1 MIAFNAIFAV
11 LKTTI
16 QNGREIGEVLGSLA
30 NTVEAEEDL
39 RVRGNRKKSSIWPKA
54 FCKDADMMEEFQA
67 LQDIKCM
74 RAELKFMIQFYAACY
89 DLMGQKRVE
98 HRKAT
103 LVSLVV

>member
-16 QNGREIGEVLGSLA
+16 KNGREEGEVLGSLA

-54 FCKDADMMEEFQA
+54 FCKYTDMREEFEA
-67 LQDIKCM
+67 LQDI
-74 RAELKFMIQFYAACY
+74 
-89 DLMGQKRVE
+89 
-98 HRKAT
+98 
-103 LVSLVV
+103 

>member
-11 LKTTI
+11 LKITI

-30 NTVEAEEDL
+30 DMVGAEEDL
-39 RVRGNRKKSSIWPKA
+39 RVRGNRKKSSSWPKA

-74 RAELKFMIQFYAACY
+74 RAELKFMIQFYAAF
-89 DLMGQKRVE
+89 
-98 HRKAT
+98 
-103 LVSLVV
+103 